1 MKRIIELKH
10 VRAKPLVRT
19 LLNEL
24 IDRLEEKLQHFQPD
38 TITVHALFEENSAH
52 KLFRTALTCHIPG
65 QTVAVHEENRDAG
78 TAIRDAFSELERRL
92 EKQKA
97 AVRHERDV
105 RRSQRRSRRV
115 VRRLDTASLKGLL
128 APSEDADE
136 TT

>member
-10 VRAKPLVRT
+10 VRAKTLVST

-24 IDRLEEKLQHFQPD
+24 IDRLEEKLQHFRPD
-38 TITVHALFEENSAH
+38 AVTVHALFEENGAH

-65 QTVAVHEENRDAG
+65 QTVAVHEEDRDPG

-97 AVRHERDV
+97 SIRHERDV
-105 RRSQRRSRRV
+105 RRSKRRRRTAA
-115 VRRLDTASLKGLL
+115 RPLDTASLNGLL
-128 APSEDADE
+128 SPADTDE
-136 TT
+136 PPT

>member
-1 MKRIIELKH
+1 MKRIVELKH
-10 VRAKPLVRT
+10 VRAKSLVST

-38 TITVHALFEENSAH
+38 TVTVHALFEENGAH
-52 KLFRTALTCHIPG
+52 KLFRAALTCHIPG

-78 TAIRDAFSELERRL
+78 TAIREAFSELERRL

-115 VRRLDTASLKGLL
+115 ARPLDTASLNGLL
-128 APSEDADE
+128 STSDADE